1 MILILKFLCVSIGLV
16 ITYIALVWFQL
27 KNPTT
32 DHGTCEDPQAN
43 IVWFYQSDILLFPL
57 DHDYCAYCDTA
68 VKEDNLLEWA
78 VNMDAKMPAGF
89 FPPNQKVTSEDIRQ
103 GRKKITLEHMTPCIY
118 AGYAGGDS
126 PDLCKKSVCGENPDY
141 NDIVGRN
148 HGLWKSIQPRV
159 FPDGPH
165 YVPTEY

>member
-1 MILILKFLCVSIGLV
+1 
-16 ITYIALVWFQL
+16 
-27 KNPTT
+27 
-32 DHGTCEDPQAN
+32 
-43 IVWFYQSDILLFPL
+43 
-57 DHDYCAYCDTA
+57 
-68 VKEDNLLEWA
+68 
-78 VNMDAKMPAGF
+78 MPAGF
-89 FPPNQKVTSEDIRQ
+89 FPPNQKVTS
-103 GRKKITLEHMTPCIY
+103 EHMTPCIY

-141 NDIVGRN
+141 NDIVGRS

>member
-1 MILILKFLCVSIGLV
+1 MILILKFLCVAIGLV
-16 ITYIALVWFQL
+16 VTYIALVWFQV
-27 KNPTT
+27 KNPNT
-32 DHGTCEDPQAN
+32 DYGTCEDPQEN
-43 IVWFYQSDILLFPL
+43 IVWFYQSDVLFFPL

-68 VKEDNLLEWA
+68 VKEENLLEWA
-78 VNMDAKMPAGF
+78 VNMDARNPVMF
-89 FPPNQKVTSEDIRQ
+89 FPNQKVTSEH
-103 GRKKITLEHMTPCIY
+103 LTPCIY

-126 PDLCKKSVCGENPDY
+126 PDLCKKSVCGKNPDY
-141 NDIVGRN
+141 NDIVGRS